1 MKFLVNCWLLHEPK
15 LPFQPVSNEGSVVIH
30 WSGFGLAVHSDDW
43 NTLIIIS
50 ISLRQRPFAS
60 ITDLEVDLVFCFE
73 IFSDL
78 LAIADEKKKMFFEIT
93 RTVFWTKCFFNLLLK
108 VKFESLRWNLCPNCK
123 VGNLLLFSDSAPID
137 KFYFTPIDM
146 LCYW

>member
-15 LPFQPVSNEGSVVIH
+15 LPFQPVSNEGSLVIH

-78 LAIADEKKKMFFEIT
+78 LAIADEKKKCFSRSLELFFGQNAFLTCSWMFLRSNAFKKLE
-93 RTVFWTKCFFNLLLK
+93 FKLDM
-108 VKFESLRWNLCPNCK
+108 ESRK
-123 VGNLLLFSDSAPID
+123 KKS
-137 KFYFTPIDM
+137 
-146 LCYW
+146 